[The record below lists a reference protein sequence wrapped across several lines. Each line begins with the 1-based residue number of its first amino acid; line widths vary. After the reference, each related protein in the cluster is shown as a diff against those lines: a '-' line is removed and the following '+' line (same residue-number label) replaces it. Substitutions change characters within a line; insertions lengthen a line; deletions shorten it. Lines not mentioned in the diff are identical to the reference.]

1 MRLTDMKDEWPHM
14 PESMKVQV
22 RDLVEN
28 ESGKADL
35 QTGRGR
41 RSRKKMIV
49 LAAALAA
56 SFVAITVG
64 ANGLVRLKEKKAG
77 SYGRATI
84 VDTAGTKAPS
94 VLQDVDIS
102 FDRLPDG
109 YAYQKQ
115 GGQTFRNE
123 VLKDGSDSNL
133 AAAYAI
139 YLDKDGSTDLITAN
153 VTSGRKLTVGDHE
166 AVIYQRG
173 ASISQG
179 AGTEAYVIYPEY
191 WLAVQVQTR
200 GDVSEE
206 ELSTLLNGLTVTP
219 TGITM
224 QYGDAV
230 TLSQWTM
237 KDASLASGQRTF
249 RLAGTIGDTVS
260 FTGSMQDGTDVPMEA
275 AVTEVHAYDSLDVLG
290 DSVPDEWKN
299 DVGADGKLADNTLT
313 YYIAGDGINTQDQ
326 LVKTETVKQKLV
338 CATVEFTNA
347 SDEDAANVNF
357 VTELRRILVN
367 SDQTLEEKPEALAS
381 QDLGA
386 YIKGFAD
393 KYGYDT
399 IRSTGHGTEYEMGWF
414 DVSQKDGSTDGSNYI
429 PHMSA
434 GETVPVHFAW
444 IVDESDFPNLYL
456 NVNSHVGEGDNLLI
470 GIGSV
475 LNTEG

>member
-260 FTGSMQDGTDVPMEA
+260 FTGSMQDGTDVPMEEIGRA
-275 AVTEVHAYDSLDVLG
+275 
-290 DSVPDEWKN
+290 
-299 DVGADGKLADNTLT
+299 
-313 YYIAGDGINTQDQ
+313 
-326 LVKTETVKQKLV
+326 
-338 CATVEFTNA
+338 
-347 SDEDAANVNF
+347 
-357 VTELRRILVN
+357 
-367 SDQTLEEKPEALAS
+367 
-381 QDLGA
+381 
-386 YIKGFAD
+386 
-393 KYGYDT
+393 
-399 IRSTGHGTEYEMGWF
+399 
-414 DVSQKDGSTDGSNYI
+414 
-429 PHMSA
+429 
-434 GETVPVHFAW
+434 
-444 IVDESDFPNLYL
+444 
-456 NVNSHVGEGDNLLI
+456 HV
-470 GIGSV
+470 
-475 LNTEG
+475 